1 MEGGGGLTVVT
12 AFGWA
17 ACHSGRRAGIVRL
30 LMAFNSLIKYI
41 YKLLVGSLV
50 GAIYDGF

>member
-30 LMAFNSLIKYI
+30 LMAFNSLLNI